1 MKFAFFS
8 TQYVFSLNAL
18 IKSNIFV
25 VISFVVFLYK
35 IDIKK
40 FKKWGLNNEEDI
52 LWYEAIELNIF
63 K

>member
-40 FKKWGLNNEEDI
+40 FKK
-52 LWYEAIELNIF
+52 
-63 K
+63 